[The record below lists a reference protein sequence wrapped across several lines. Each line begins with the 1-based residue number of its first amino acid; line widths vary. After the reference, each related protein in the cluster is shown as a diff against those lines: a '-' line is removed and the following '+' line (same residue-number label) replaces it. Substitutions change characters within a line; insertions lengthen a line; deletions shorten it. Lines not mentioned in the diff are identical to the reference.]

1 MSTPKQKHGAS
12 SIGTALKN
20 DLHSIEDGFSS
31 VGHKISGAVSRA
43 GTAIKTPFVEA
54 EKTIESGAMIAL
66 IIGGVLVWYNWDSIR
81 GTASGVAADVYE
93 DAKTIAPYAAA
104 ALLL

>member
-1 MSTPKQKHGAS
+1 MSTPKHKHEAS
-12 SIGTALKN
+12 SIGTSLKN

-54 EKTIESGAMIAL
+54 AHTVESGAMIAL
-66 IIGGVLVWYNWDSIR
+66 IIGGVLVWYNWDSIKS
-81 GTASGVAADVYE
+81 TTKSVTADVYE
-93 DAKTIAPYAAA
+93 DVKTAAPYAAA